1 MYVRWD
7 KMFIFSTYQTCHPL
21 TKLFCYFLY
30 SCILEE
36 EHLLCNINSYLD
48 LLLSYCKHG
57 KSTRRC
63 SNMYMS
69 VLKTLVKLPQHFQVL
84 VLCDRK
90 KHIPCIFTMYF
101 YTPIWKIGISLIRA
115 MYLGK
120 FDFTCLVWPSG
131 RNFFLTKM
139 FSSKSFAHLGPV
151 KTNIIALLLRMLL
164 KPLQFIPWIL
174 IYIKACLREGT
185 FWLGAL
191 ILEMQSLVYFFFIL
205 DIRMCYVQCSI
216 C

>member
-84 VLCDRK
+84 VLCNRK

-139 FSSKSFAHLGPV
+139 FSSKSFAHLGSCENQYYCPSAENV
-151 KTNIIALLLRMLL
+151 IETLAVYPLDTNLH
-164 KPLQFIPWIL
+164 
-174 IYIKACLREGT
+174 
-185 FWLGAL
+185 
-191 ILEMQSLVYFFFIL
+191 
-205 DIRMCYVQCSI
+205 
-216 C
+216 